1 MKHLFTIGFLFFTAC
16 AQIFAASPKYF
27 VPFCNGNSSVTIT
40 SQSYDPVSMV
50 YTAILQICAECGAGA
65 GATQTLGFTTSS
77 GFQFTNITTPVGQN
91 GTAPINTPNF
101 ATPQTAPSFLFSSSA
116 FFASAAT
123 VGCTGG
129 LYCNSVTISVKRTSG
144 TGSPVPAT
152 VFVSSFGAAGPSAA
166 QCGTV
171 SAQRSI
177 TPDQALPIH
186 LVGVDAKPNNSSVS
200 VTWTTATE
208 ANNSYFAIERS
219 ANGKDF
225 QTIGTVRGAGMSA
238 TEKNYQFTDAT
249 PLRGI
254 NYYRL
259 KQMDFDGRSEY
270 SEIKAVKMS
279 SGGLV
284 SLRPTEASEQLVIT
298 LQEAQIG
305 NSELAIFDQ
314 LGRVIYRTNIAEGS
328 LEALVNVGNFNA
340 GAYFVRV
347 GTGSESSVLRF
358 IKIKD

>member
-1 MKHLFTIGFLFFTAC
+1 
-16 AQIFAASPKYF
+16 
-27 VPFCNGNSSVTIT
+27 
-40 SQSYDPVSMV
+40 
-50 YTAILQICAECGAGA
+50 
-65 GATQTLGFTTSS
+65 
-77 GFQFTNITTPVGQN
+77 
-91 GTAPINTPNF
+91 
-101 ATPQTAPSFLFSSSA
+101 
-116 FFASAAT
+116 
-123 VGCTGG
+123 
-129 LYCNSVTISVKRTSG
+129 
-144 TGSPVPAT
+144 
-152 VFVSSFGAAGPSAA
+152 
-166 QCGTV
+166 
-171 SAQRSI
+171 
-177 TPDQALPIH
+177 
-186 LVGVDAKPNNSSVS
+186 
-200 VTWTTATE
+200 
-208 ANNSYFAIERS
+208 
-219 ANGKDF
+219 
-225 QTIGTVRGAGMSA
+225 MSA